1 MNENVEIFSNFHLS
15 GFNHLIKTS
24 TLPSKVKQANKTPVL
39 RMETKIWKK
48 KKKKNRSVSVLP
60 NISKYLRSSCSNKF
74 LALWNFYPR
83 NSGVVSVVSPAHNIV
98 FYPWLKIANQQLVK
112 ENILVCFWHNY
123 QRHLIVL
130 RIFICKY
137 VSVWF

>member
-39 RMETKIWKK
+39 RMETKILKKKK

-60 NISKYLRSSCSNKF
+60 NISKYLRSSC
-74 LALWNFYPR
+74 
-83 NSGVVSVVSPAHNIV
+83 
-98 FYPWLKIANQQLVK
+98 
-112 ENILVCFWHNY
+112 
-123 QRHLIVL
+123 
-130 RIFICKY
+130 
-137 VSVWF
+137 

>member
-1 MNENVEIFSNFHLS
+1 M
-15 GFNHLIKTS
+15 IKIS

-39 RMETKIWKK
+39 RMETKILKKKKKK

-98 FYPWLKIANQQLVK
+98 FYP
-112 ENILVCFWHNY
+112 
-123 QRHLIVL
+123 
-130 RIFICKY
+130 
-137 VSVWF
+137 